1 MTRHSIVVP
10 AGGYHPGMP
19 SSRHPRVQV
28 RRDPQLDRAIARGR
42 ALLGADVPA
51 AQVVHDLALRGLEA
65 MEEDAV
71 ERSDGRD
78 FLISVADGESGL
90 DLDGLRDVRDRAW
103 R

>member
-1 MTRHSIVVP
+1 
-10 AGGYHPGMP
+10 MP
-19 SSRHPRVQV
+19 NRHPRIQV

-51 AQVVHDLALRGLEA
+51 AQVVHQLALRGLEV
-65 MEEDAV
+65 V
-71 ERSDGRD
+71 ERMPPCAETHWTSY
-78 FLISVADGESGL
+78 SASADGDSGL